1 MTFKGKEEIVQQ
13 TTKAT
18 ENLKRKKE
26 RNIGEYLTDIIPFAS
41 IVLGKYRRTVNHI
54 SIVTSTK

>member
-41 IVLGKYRRTVNHI
+41 IVFGKYKMVP
-54 SIVTSTK
+54 